1 MKTYPQELKD
11 GLTARMLA
19 PNAESIPALA
29 RETQIPKDTL
39 YGWRGAALGWVH
51 PISPADSTRDAAL
64 SSEDKFA
71 IVVETTRL
79 NEHEFGEYGRRRGLY
94 VQQVQAWRERCSAA
108 NASTPS
114 RADQEQSREQ
124 AREIRPLRGEW
135 HRKDQA
141 LAEAA
146 ALLLLEKKSTPVGA
160 RARGQTRPHG
170 APASDGLDR

>member
-11 GLTARMLA
+11 CLTARMLA
-19 PNAESIPALA
+19 PNHESIPALA

-39 YGWRGAALGWVH
+39 YGWRGAALGRVH
-51 PISPADSTRDAAL
+51 PISPAESTRDAAL

-71 IVVETTRL
+71 IVVETARL
-79 NEHEFGEYGRRRGLY
+79 NEHEFGEYCRRRGLY
-94 VQQVQAWRERCSAA
+94 VQQVQGWRERCSAA

-114 RADQEQSREQ
+114 RAGQEQSREQ
-124 AREIRPLRGEW
+124 TREIRQLRGEL

-146 ALLLLEKKSTPVGA
+146 ALLLLEKKVHAHWGAGEGVSSTSRSA
-160 RARGQTRPHG
+160 NK
-170 APASDGLDR
+170 